1 MPRKN
6 MKIAVYGSLKKGKYN
21 HDLLGDAK
29 FLGDIKV
36 KGTLYLVSTY
46 PVLLQGENEY
56 DAEVYD
62 VPEHNFNTVSRMEV
76 MAGYVPTIVST
87 EYGDVIVYYGGDY
100 YKANELKQIEKYV

>member
-1 MPRKN
+1 

-21 HDLLGDAK
+21 HDLLGEAK
-29 FLGDIKV
+29 YLGNIKV

-62 VPEHNFNTVSRMEV
+62 VPESNFQAISSMEIR
-76 MAGYVPTIVST
+76 AGYIPNIIDT
-87 EYGDVIVYYGGDY
+87 EYGEVVVYHGSDY
-100 YKANELKQIEKYV
+100 YKPEELKQIENY